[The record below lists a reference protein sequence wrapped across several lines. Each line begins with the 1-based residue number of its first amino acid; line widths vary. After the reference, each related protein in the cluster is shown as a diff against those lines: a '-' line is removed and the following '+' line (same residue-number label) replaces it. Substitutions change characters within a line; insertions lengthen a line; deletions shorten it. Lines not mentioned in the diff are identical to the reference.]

1 MKLKDPRLEALV
13 DTAET
18 FTHNDLKEI
27 TLAYQCAGKD
37 TCKTLI
43 ICHKQQHSE
52 KKIEYISFRNDQNS
66 KVSFATITSYIFVLC
81 ISQLSKWPHV

>member
-1 MKLKDPRLEALV
+1 MCSDRILWINHYLIPQSFALNPGQPTMKLKDPRLEALV

-37 TCKTLI
+37 TCQTKNTDNM
-43 ICHKQQHSE
+43 S
-52 KKIEYISFRNDQNS
+52 
-66 KVSFATITSYIFVLC
+66 
-81 ISQLSKWPHV
+81 

>member
-37 TCKTLI
+37 TCQTKNTDNM
-43 ICHKQQHSE
+43 S
-52 KKIEYISFRNDQNS
+52 
-66 KVSFATITSYIFVLC
+66 
-81 ISQLSKWPHV
+81 